1 MLNKSLNARYAM
13 NQCARFTHQSQS
25 YLRQLVSIQLINSY
39 QHLWIKSV
47 QSFTKRSRHADVIH
61 MLDSVGTLSA
71 RSHQGFNSRLKGVAR
86 VLAVVIGLSLSIAS
100 IDRSEASIVPNKK
113 LRELANYQLP
123 DHQFKCH
130 NEIVH
135 RESSW
140 NINAIGNKSGTKQ
153 THGYYQIKSDHVKGK
168 PYDYQFFM
176 YWYYVSSRYSFDVT
190 NPEIPD
196 YCSALH
202 HLKTKGWQ

>member
-1 MLNKSLNARYAM
+1 MNHTMLNAASVM
-13 NQCARFTHQSQS
+13 NQCARSIAVLVFNSRVLGS
-25 YLRQLVSIQLINSY
+25 IRQTSKMRNADL
-39 QHLWIKSV
+39 
-47 QSFTKRSRHADVIH
+47 SRTYADV
-61 MLDSVGTLSA
+61 LGRFGTLSA

-113 LRELANYQLP
+113 LKELANYQLP

-140 NINAIGNKSGTKQ
+140 NINAVNGS
-153 THGYYQIKSDHVKGK
+153 HYGYYQLKIKAVQGK

-176 YWYYVSSRYSFDVT
+176 YWYYVSSRYSFDVS

-202 HLKTKGWQ
+202 HLRTKGWQ

>member
-1 MLNKSLNARYAM
+1 MKNTWSNAVYAM
-13 NQCARFTHQSQS
+13 NQCARFIAVSVS
-25 YLRQLVSIQLINSY
+25 NSKALGSIQRTSKMRNAVL
-39 QHLWIKSV
+39 
-47 QSFTKRSRHADVIH
+47 SRTYVNVLGAF
-61 MLDSVGTLSA
+61 GTLSA

-113 LRELANYQLP
+113 LRELANYQLT
-123 DHQFKCH
+123 DKQYQCH

-140 NINAIGNKSGTKQ
+140 NINAVNGS
-153 THGYYQIKSDHVKGK
+153 HYGYYQLKIKAIKGK
-168 PYDYQFFM
+168 PYDYQFFT
-176 YWYYVSSRYSFDVT
+176 YWYYVSSRYSFDVS
-190 NPEIPD
+190 NPDIPD
-196 YCSALH
+196 YCKALH

>member
-1 MLNKSLNARYAM
+1 MKNTWSNADYAM
-13 NQCARFTHQSQS
+13 NQCARFIA
-25 YLRQLVSIQLINSY
+25 VSVSHSKVPGFTQLIPS
-39 QHLWIKSV
+39 KSPRRLSRDYSQM
-47 QSFTKRSRHADVIH
+47 QSAF
-61 MLDSVGTLSA
+61 GTLSA

-86 VLAVVIGLSLSIAS
+86 GLAVVIGLSLSIAS

-113 LRELANYQLP
+113 LKELANYQLT
-123 DHQFKCH
+123 DKQYQCH

-140 NINAIGNKSGTKQ
+140 NINAVNGS
-153 THGYYQIKSDHVKGK
+153 HYGYYQLRVKAVKGK
-168 PYDYQFFM
+168 PYDYQFYM
-176 YWYYVSSRYSFDVT
+176 YWYYVSSRYSFDVS

-196 YCSALH
+196 YCKALH